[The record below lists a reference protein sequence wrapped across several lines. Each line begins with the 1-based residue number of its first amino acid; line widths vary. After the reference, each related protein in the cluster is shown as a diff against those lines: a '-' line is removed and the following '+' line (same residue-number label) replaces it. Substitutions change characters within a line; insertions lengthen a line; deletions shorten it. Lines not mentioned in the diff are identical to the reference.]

1 MNCEYGL
8 LGYPLGHSFSRAYFN
23 NKFATEGIDAEYLNF
38 ELQSVEELPQLLA
51 EHPRLRGL
59 NVTIPHKQAVIPLLD
74 ELSDEARAIGAVN
87 VIRIERQESGSAK
100 PYLKGFNSDVIG
112 FVESIR
118 PLLQPHHTRALV
130 LGTGGASKAVCRG
143 LEKLGIEWRYVS
155 RKRQTATPA
164 PDSPITAPSA
174 SPKSPITVPSASPD
188 SPITAPSAS
197 PNNPITVPSASPEG
211 PLTPTAPAPDSPI
224 TVPSASPK
232 SPITVPSGSPEGPL
246 TYSDLTPSFIADYTV
261 IVNCTPLG
269 MFPRIDSSPELPYA
283 ALSKHHLLFDLV
295 YNPGITQFMRQGR
308 RFGATVKNGLEML
321 HLQADASWD
330 FWNGKD

>member
-87 VIRIERQESGSAK
+87 VIRIERQESGTAK

-118 PLLQPHHTRALV
+118 PLLQPHHKRALV

-174 SPKSPITVPSASPD
+174 SP
-188 SPITAPSAS
+188 
-197 PNNPITVPSASPEG
+197 NN
-211 PLTPTAPAPDSPI
+211 
-224 TVPSASPK
+224 
-232 SPITVPSGSPEGPL
+232 PITVPSGSPEGPL

>member
-87 VIRIERQESGSAK
+87 VIRIERQESGTAK

-118 PLLQPHHTRALV
+118 PLLQPYHKRALV

-164 PDSPITAPSA
+164 PDSPIT
-174 SPKSPITVPSASPD
+174 V
-188 SPITAPSAS
+188 PSAS
-197 PNNPITVPSASPEG
+197 PNN
-211 PLTPTAPAPDSPI
+211 
-224 TVPSASPK
+224 
-232 SPITVPSGSPEGPL
+232 PITVPSGSPEGPL

>member
-23 NKFATEGIDAEYLNF
+23 NKFAIEGIDAEYLNF

-87 VIRIERQESGSAK
+87 VIRIERQESATAK

-118 PLLQPHHTRALV
+118 PLLQPYHTRALV

-164 PDSPITAPSA
+164 PDG
-174 SPKSPITVPSASPD
+174 
-188 SPITAPSAS
+188 PITAPSAS
-197 PNNPITVPSASPEG
+197 PNN
-211 PLTPTAPAPDSPI
+211 
-224 TVPSASPK
+224 
-232 SPITVPSGSPEGPL
+232 PITVPSGSPEGPL

>member
-87 VIRIERQESGSAK
+87 VIRIERQESGTAK

-118 PLLQPHHTRALV
+118 PLLQPHHKRALV

-164 PDSPITAPSA
+164 PAPDGPITAPSA
-174 SPKSPITVPSASPD
+174 SPKSPITVPSG
-188 SPITAPSAS
+188 
-197 PNNPITVPSASPEG
+197 SPEG
-211 PLTPTAPAPDSPI
+211 PLTPKAPAPDGPI

-232 SPITVPSGSPEGPL
+232 NPITVPSGSPEGPL

>member
-23 NKFATEGIDAEYLNF
+23 NKFAKEGIDAEYLNF

-87 VIRIERQESGSAK
+87 VIRIERQESGTAK

-118 PLLQPHHTRALV
+118 PLLQPHHKRALV

-164 PDSPITAPSA
+164 PDGPITAPSA
-174 SPKSPITVPSASPD
+174 SPKSPITVPSGSPEGPLTPKVPAPD
-188 SPITAPSAS
+188 GPITAPSAS
-197 PNNPITVPSASPEG
+197 P
-211 PLTPTAPAPDSPI
+211 
-224 TVPSASPK
+224 K
-232 SPITVPSGSPEGPL
+232 KPITVPSGSPEGPL

>member
-23 NKFATEGIDAEYLNF
+23 SKFATEGIDAEYLNF
-38 ELQSVEELPQLLA
+38 ELPDISGLPTLLEA
-51 EHPRLRGL
+51 HPRLKGL
-59 NVTIPHKQAVIPLLD
+59 NVTIPHKQAVIPFLD

-87 VIRIERQESGSAK
+87 VIRIERQESGTAK

-118 PLLQPHHTRALV
+118 PLLQSHHTRALV

-155 RKRQTATPA
+155 RKRH
-164 PDSPITAPSA
+164 TAPHSSA
-174 SPKSPITVPSASPD
+174 PNSPITVPS
-188 SPITAPSAS
+188 
-197 PNNPITVPSASPEG
+197 G
-211 PLTPTAPAPDSPI
+211 
-224 TVPSASPK
+224 SPK
-232 SPITVPSGSPEGPL
+232 NPITVPSGSPEGPL
-246 TYSDLTPSFIADYTV
+246 TYSDLTPSLLADYTV

-269 MFPRIDSSPELPYA
+269 MYPRIDSSPELPYA
-283 ALSKHHLLFDLV
+283 ALSKRHLLYDLV
-295 YNPGITQFMRQGR
+295 YNPDITQFMRQGR

-321 HLQADASWD
+321 HLQADASWA

>member
-87 VIRIERQESGSAK
+87 VIRIERQESGTAK

-118 PLLQPHHTRALV
+118 PLLQPYHKRALV

-174 SPKSPITVPSASPD
+174 SP
-188 SPITAPSAS
+188 
-197 PNNPITVPSASPEG
+197 NN
-211 PLTPTAPAPDSPI
+211 
-224 TVPSASPK
+224 
-232 SPITVPSGSPEGPL
+232 PITVPSGSPEGPL

>member
-23 NKFATEGIDAEYLNF
+23 NKFAKEGIDAEYLNF

-87 VIRIERQESGSAK
+87 VIRIERQESGTAK

-118 PLLQPHHTRALV
+118 PLLQPHHKRALV

-164 PDSPITAPSA
+164 PDGPITA
-174 SPKSPITVPSASPD
+174 
-188 SPITAPSAS
+188 
-197 PNNPITVPSASPEG
+197 
-211 PLTPTAPAPDSPI
+211 
-224 TVPSASPK
+224 PSASPK

>member
-87 VIRIERQESGSAK
+87 VIRIERQESGTAK

-118 PLLQPHHTRALV
+118 PLLQPHHKRALV

-164 PDSPITAPSA
+164 P
-174 SPKSPITVPSASPD
+174 
-188 SPITAPSAS
+188 
-197 PNNPITVPSASPEG
+197 
-211 PLTPTAPAPDSPI
+211 APDSPI

-232 SPITVPSGSPEGPL
+232 SPITVPSGSPEGPLTPKAPAPDGPITVPSASPKNPITVPSGSPEGPL

>member
-23 NKFATEGIDAEYLNF
+23 NKFAKEGIDAEYLNF

-87 VIRIERQESGSAK
+87 VIRIERQESGTAK

-118 PLLQPHHTRALV
+118 PLLQPHHKRALV

-164 PDSPITAPSA
+164 PDGPITAPSA
-174 SPKSPITVPSASPD
+174 SPK
-188 SPITAPSAS
+188 
-197 PNNPITVPSASPEG
+197 
-211 PLTPTAPAPDSPI
+211 
-224 TVPSASPK
+224 K
-232 SPITVPSGSPEGPL
+232 PITVPSGSPEGPL